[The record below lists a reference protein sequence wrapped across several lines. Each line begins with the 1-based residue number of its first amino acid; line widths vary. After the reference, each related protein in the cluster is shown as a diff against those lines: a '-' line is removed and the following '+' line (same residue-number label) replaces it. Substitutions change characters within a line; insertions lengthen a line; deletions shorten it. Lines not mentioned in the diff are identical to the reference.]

1 MNWLMTIKRFL
12 GRFWGDFFHS
22 GDFLPGVEFL
32 LSKYSQLT
40 ENSLLNWR
48 NGMIA
53 ANTDVLPDEAPYPI
67 WIDTN
72 DIHREWYGF
81 EKLFDA
87 TISGGTMTYTC
98 TANEFLN
105 GTYDS
110 QADEDSMGWI
120 ATAKYPIKEPYMMV
134 THLYGETTNLVR
146 GLDYD
151 IQDGVFLFYVDP
163 FTLDIPTAAITDKD
177 GQLHILYKLY
187 GFAEKTSK
195 VCDPVTGFE
204 SQWLNPYSDIA
215 WDIHTNGATFYNVK
229 RLLGKASDSVVC
241 ENDDRV
247 TRIWQEQGWN
257 CMMVG
262 TKVYSSLQPANYTI
276 GTAVHKGD
284 VLFGHLKMYKGSDTP
299 TVEEVPGI
307 KVMTDV
313 GELTAENMQK
323 YIYVDA
329 ESGAEVLPLTGKAST
344 IDAYRALCVANIA
357 DSNCPAIEIPY
368 DDNLQVNPYQFVSKT
383 LRRGRSVVAR
393 LVTDNVQLTDAAIR
407 CIRKSCCASGMVN
420 VFIASENDESSAIVE
435 TDSFLAAA
443 GMMAVAVVGTLK
455 IQEEYAEA
463 KLI

>member
-1 MNWLMTIKRFL
+1 MNWLLTIKRLL
-12 GRFWGDFFHS
+12 GRFWADFFHS

-32 LSKYSQLT
+32 LSKYSQLS

-53 ANTDVLPDEAPYPI
+53 ANTEAYQDEAPYPI
-67 WIDTN
+67 WIDEA

-81 EKLFDA
+81 EKLFECSAD
-87 TISGGTMTYTC
+87 
-98 TANEFLN
+98 EFLN

-110 QADEDSMGWI
+110 TADEDGMGWI

-134 THLYGETTNLVR
+134 THLYGDTLTLIQ

-151 IQDGVFLFYVDP
+151 IQDGVFLFYTDP
-163 FTLDIPTAAITDKD
+163 FSLQIPTAAITDKD

-187 GFAEKTSK
+187 GFAPKTAK

-229 RLLGKASDSVVC
+229 KLLGKASDSVVC
-241 ENDDRV
+241 DNDDTV

-262 TKVYSSLQPANYTI
+262 STVYSSKQDANYSV
-276 GTAVHKGD
+276 GDSVHKGD

-299 TVEEVPGI
+299 TAAEVPGI

-313 GELTAENMQK
+313 GELTAENTLK
-323 YIYVDA
+323 TILVDQ
-329 ESGAEVLPLTGKAST
+329 ESGTEILPLTGKEST
-344 IDAYRALCVANIA
+344 FEAYAELCVEHAA
-357 DSNCPAIEIPY
+357 DSNCPAIEIPLDEQY
-368 DDNLQVNPYQFVSKT
+368 KVNPYQFVSKT

-420 VFIASENDESSAIVE
+420 VFIASENDDSSAIVD
-435 TDSFLAAA
+435 TDAFLATA